1 MSINSNSLSYLS
13 QAISQ
18 SSSRKDN
25 YSSSLKN
32 SLSDKVNVIS
42 KAASE
47 ISTQSRY
54 KAAFEEK
61 MKIANSSTDT
71 VSISQESMDALKK
84 YQTSAVKNLD
94 KTDSSSSSG
103 YSYDYQSI
111 KKKRLENI
119 AKIEK
124 DVSLKYAK
132 KSESSSDPVNNVQ
145 QESTDKKDVSDSSSS
160 TLGQTETKIS

>member
-1 MSINSNSLSYLS
+1 MSIDSNSLIYLS
-13 QAISQ
+13 QAIS
-18 SSSRKDN
+18 STSNKKDS
-25 YSSSLKN
+25 YSSSVKN

-42 KAASE
+42 KAASQL
-47 ISTQSRY
+47 SAQSRY

-61 MKIANSSTDT
+61 MKIANGSTDT
-71 VSISQESMDALKK
+71 VSISQESIDALKK
-84 YQTSAVKNLD
+84 YQSQAVKNSD
-94 KTDSSSSSG
+94 KSDSSSSSG

-132 KSESSSDPVNNVQ
+132 KTEQNVTSDQ
-145 QESTDKKDVSDSSSS
+145 TDKTNSTSEQSSLNDQSKILSD
-160 TLGQTETKIS
+160 TKNS